1 MIDSERPQEMNEIGR
16 DYSAAKALGTEGVL
30 FLLKL
35 WFVVM
40 MTLAGLWVLG
50 VILMFWK
57 IIVPL
62 AIIVLL
68 WILAPNGSPPTPE
81 DGLSAD

>member
-1 MIDSERPQEMNEIGR
+1 MVDSERADEMNEIER
-16 DYSAAKALGTEGVL
+16 DYIAAKALGTEGVL

-35 WFVVM
+35 WFIVM

-68 WILAPNGSPPTPE
+68 WIFTSSPTPE